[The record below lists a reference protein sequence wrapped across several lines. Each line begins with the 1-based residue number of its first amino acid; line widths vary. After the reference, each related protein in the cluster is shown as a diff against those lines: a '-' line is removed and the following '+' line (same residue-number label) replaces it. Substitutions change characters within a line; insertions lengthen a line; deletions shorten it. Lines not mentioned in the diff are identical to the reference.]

1 MPGSERADRTLSL
14 HSLSLFISFFFSL
27 FYPFPF
33 VGARSSRPLPGDVVS
48 LLGGDSARQS
58 IRCRCSQRGLA
69 PGGSP
74 PEKLRGVFR
83 PHSGCALR
91 VRTDAARLPPGMR
104 SEAADA
110 DAETGSRTRLEDQ
123 SRRRPGKDTGEREGT
138 LRCDGG
144 RTPEGAP
151 SLGGQCAPSGGW
163 PGPGPSPSGGR
174 QVFASPGAWG
184 RGRPLP
190 ESRRSPLCVSTT
202 GLDTHGFLS
211 SPPRPSKAG
220 NSRFHFTDERLELVP
235 RL

>member
-1 MPGSERADRTLSL
+1 MQDSRSGAAVLSVD
-14 HSLSLFISFFFSL
+14 SLQEG
-27 FYPFPF
+27 PP
-33 VGARSSRPLPGDVVS
+33 
-48 LLGGDSARQS
+48 
-58 IRCRCSQRGLA
+58 
-69 PGGSP
+69 P

-110 DAETGSRTRLEDQ
+110 DAEAGSRTRLEDQ

-184 RGRPLP
+184 RGDPSLRAA
-190 ESRRSPLCVSTT
+190 RSPLCVSTT